1 MSDEEFVREN
11 WNLVHRCDGSYLCYP
26 KDRILVQDGHG
37 LWLEFKAWSAAAAFT
52 RDRLE
57 EKWQLEEEIEWTK
70 KQKSYSSPSRELETA
85 REIYAAPRRIL
96 TRLNRDLAAL
106 KTGMKPSTAQGR

>member
-11 WNLVHRCDGSYLCYP
+11 WNLVHRCDGSYLCKP
-26 KDRILVQDGHG
+26 KGRILVQDGHG

-57 EKWQLEEEIEWTK
+57 EIRQLEEEIALVSKDCDGCNQCPAWN
-70 KQKSYSSPSRELETA
+70 
-85 REIYAAPRRIL
+85 RIL

-106 KTGMKPSTAQGR
+106 KTGMKPTTALPKQAQNG